1 MAKSLLKIALFYC
14 TNNLNSNVLS
24 KAIDLNEKYIVKPL
38 SLSCSGRIN
47 IQYLLKAIEN
57 GADGVILVTCPEG
70 ACHFIEGN
78 LRAKK
83 RVMAV
88 NSILMESGFK
98 HERIKIIQSNTED
111 TPEQIIK
118 KILDTCNTII
128 DIPIEGKITA

>member
-1 MAKSLLKIALFYC
+1 MAKSSLKIALFYC
-14 TNNLNSNVLS
+14 ANNLNSNVLS
-24 KAIDLNEKYIVKPL
+24 RSAELNEKYIVKPL

-47 IQYLLKAIEN
+47 IQYLLKAIET
-57 GADGVILVTCPEG
+57 GADGVILVTCPQE

-88 NSILMESGFK
+88 NSILKESGFK
-98 HERIKIIQSNTED
+98 NERIKIIQPNTND
-111 TPEQIIK
+111 TSEQIIK

-128 DIPIEGKITA
+128 EIPIEGKITA

>member
-1 MAKSLLKIALFYC
+1 MAKSRLKIALFYC
-14 TNNLNSNVLS
+14 ANNLNSSVLS
-24 KAIDLNEKYIVKPL
+24 GAVDLNEKYIVKPL

-47 IQYLLKAIEN
+47 IQYLLKAIET
-57 GADGVILVTCPEG
+57 GADGVILVTCPQDE
-70 ACHFIEGN
+70 CHFIEGN

-88 NSILMESGFK
+88 NSLLRESGFN
-98 HERIKIIQSNTED
+98 HERVKIIQPNTED
-111 TPEQIIK
+111 TPEQTIK